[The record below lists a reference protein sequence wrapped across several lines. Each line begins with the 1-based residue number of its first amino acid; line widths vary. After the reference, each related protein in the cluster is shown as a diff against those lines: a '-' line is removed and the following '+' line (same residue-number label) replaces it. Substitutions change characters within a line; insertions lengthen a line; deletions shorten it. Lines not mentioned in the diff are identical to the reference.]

1 MANGGKHL
9 KQSNRRIRI
18 KPIIPTRPAHEKK
31 KRREFDWR
39 SGAPK
44 IIILLL
50 LCVLML
56 SPLKS
61 CMLLGGDYIGRDE
74 AKKIVMLDARIDSDK
89 LEEVSTEVIKLD
101 EQPCYRI
108 EFSFEGKDYSYIV
121 AADNGRIVASSV
133 QTNEK

>member
-9 KQSNRRIRI
+9 KTSNRRIRI
-18 KPIIPTRPAHEKK
+18 RSARPTREKV

-39 SGAPK
+39 KGAPK
-44 IIILLL
+44 IVILLL

-56 SPLKS
+56 SPLRS

-74 AKKIVMLDARIDSDK
+74 AKKIVMLDARIDADK
-89 LEEVSTEVIKLD
+89 AEDISTEVIKLD

-108 EFSFEGKDYSYIV
+108 EFTCADKDYSYIV
-121 AADNGRIVASSV
+121 AADNGKIVASSIEAH
-133 QTNEK
+133 EK

>member
-18 KPIIPTRPAHEKK
+18 KPIRPTREKK

-39 SGAPK
+39 RGAPK

-56 SPLKS
+56 SPLRS

-74 AKKIVMLDARIDSDK
+74 AKKIVMLDAKVSADK
-89 LEEVSTEVIKLD
+89 AEDVSTEVIKLD
-101 EQPCYRI
+101 EQVCYRV

-121 AADNGRIVASSV
+121 TADNGRIIASSIEA
-133 QTNEK
+133 NEK

>member
-18 KPIIPTRPAHEKK
+18 KPIRPTREKK

-39 SGAPK
+39 RGAPK

-56 SPLKS
+56 SPLRS

-74 AKKIVMLDARIDSDK
+74 AKKIVMLDARVSADK
-89 LEEVSTEVIKLD
+89 AEDVSTEVIKLD
-101 EQPCYRI
+101 EQVCYRV

-121 AADNGRIVASSV
+121 TADNGRIIASSIES
-133 QTNEK
+133 NEK

>member
-9 KQSNRRIRI
+9 NTSNRRIRI
-18 KPIIPTRPAHEKK
+18 RPARPTREKQ

-39 SGAPK
+39 KGAPK
-44 IIILLL
+44 IIVLLL

-56 SPLKS
+56 SPLRS

-74 AKKIVMLDARIDSDK
+74 ARKIVMLDARVDADK
-89 LEEVSTEVIKLD
+89 AEGITTEVIKLD

-108 EFSFEGKDYSYIV
+108 EFTCEDKDYSYIV
-121 AADNGRIVASSV
+121 AADNGKIVASSIEAH
-133 QTNEK
+133 EK